1 VNRRDIP
8 NLITIL
14 RILLVPPIVYLLYR
28 GQYDIALLLFL
39 GAGLSDALDGY
50 LAKRFGWISR
60 LGGLLDPIADKALL
74 MSSYIVLA
82 WVGLIPVWLV
92 VVVVLRDL
100 IIFSGAVTYHF
111 RIEALTAEPSVIS
124 KLTTMSQILLVLAV
138 IFSQGVSTL
147 PPVWL
152 DTLVYA
158 VLATTI
164 LSGMDYVWTWGWR
177 AWNKKHGT
185 GRFP

>member
-1 VNRRDIP
+1 MNRSDIP

-14 RILLVPPIVYLLYR
+14 RILLVPPIVYLMYR
-28 GQYDIALLLFL
+28 GDYDIALLLFL
-39 GAGLSDALDGY
+39 GAGLSDALDGF
-50 LAKRFGWISR
+50 LAKHYGWVSR

-74 MSSYIVLA
+74 MSSYVVLA

-92 VVVVLRDL
+92 AVVVLRDV
-100 IIFSGAVTYHF
+100 IIFMGAVTYHLWV
-111 RIEALTAEPSVIS
+111 ETLTAEPSVIS
-124 KLTTMSQILLVLAV
+124 KLNTVGQILLVLAV
-138 IFSQGVSTL
+138 IFSQGVTPL
-147 PPVWL
+147 PGLWL
-152 DTLVYA
+152 DTLVYV